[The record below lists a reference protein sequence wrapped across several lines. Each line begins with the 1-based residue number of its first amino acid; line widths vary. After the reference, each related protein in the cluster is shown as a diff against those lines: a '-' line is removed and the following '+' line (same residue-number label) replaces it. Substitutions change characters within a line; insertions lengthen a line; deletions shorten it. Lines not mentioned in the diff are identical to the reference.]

1 METVRVWTKPGIDQS
16 SDLTW
21 THSKYGQIVVS
32 DQSSDK
38 NRIQSEFE
46 QTWTQSEFG
55 QNLDTVRVRTKPGYN
70 QSSDKN
76 WTQSEFGQNLNT
88 VRVRTKPG
96 NNPSSDK
103 TWTQSEFGQN
113 WTQSEF
119 GQNLDT
125 VRFRTKPGHSQSS
138 EKTWTQSEF
147 GQNLDTIRV
156 RTNLVHTVGYRAK
169 KINVVTGQ
177 SSEKTWHRARVRKD
191 IAAFR
196 ETLFWILFFHCK
208 WSIISGFIWNNEI
221 PLLVS
226 SDSPNIISSNYKRDK
241 IVIGRLG
248 WQLHKKINY

>member
-1 METVRVWTKPGIDQS
+1 MDKSLFQTRVQTKTGYSQSSNKPG
-16 SDLTW
+16 
-21 THSKYGQIVVS
+21 HSQ
-32 DQSSDK
+32 
-38 NRIQSEFE
+38 
-46 QTWTQSEFG
+46 
-55 QNLDTVRVRTKPGYN
+55 
-70 QSSDKN
+70 
-76 WTQSEFGQNLNT
+76 
-88 VRVRTKPG
+88 
-96 NNPSSDK
+96 SSDK

-113 WTQSEF
+113 LDTIRVRTKPGHNQSSGKTWTLSEF
-119 GQNLDT
+119 GQNPDT
-125 VRFRTKPGHSQSS
+125 IRVRTKLGHSQSS
-138 EKTWTQSEF
+138 DKTEHSQSSVKTWTLSDF

-177 SSEKTWHRARVRKD
+177 SSEKTWHRARVRKEL
-191 IAAFR
+191 AAFR

-248 WQLHKKINY
+248 